1 MKRVQFP
8 GSQRRAPAPDFRL
21 DSAAGK
27 PVALVDYRDRSNL
40 VLFFADGVDDETLR
54 RVMDNFYARRFD
66 YQAQNARVLAIVDA
80 PPPEEISAGE
90 GAEARFAAVLADPGG
105 STRATYAGLLP
116 GEIDDGAAL
125 FFVLDRYGTPHVAF
139 LSDRP
144 DDPAIQDEF
153 IDWLFGIELEC
164 PE

>member
-1 MKRVQFP
+1 MKRVRFP
-8 GSQRRAPAPDFRL
+8 GAQRRAPAPNFRL
-21 DSAAGK
+21 DSAAGE
-27 PVALVDYRDRSNL
+27 PVTLADYRDRSNL
-40 VLFFADGVDDETLR
+40 VLFFAGGVDDETLR
-54 RVMDNFYARRFD
+54 RAMDNFYERRFD

-80 PPPEEISAGE
+80 PRDEIPAE
-90 GAEARFAAVLADPGG
+90 GPEARFAAVLADPGG

-116 GEIDDGAAL
+116 DEIDDGAAL
-125 FFVLDRYGTPHVAF
+125 FFVLDRYGTAHVAF
-139 LSDRP
+139 LSDQP

>member
-8 GSQRRAPAPDFRL
+8 GAQRRTPAPNFRL
-21 DSAAGK
+21 DSAAGE
-27 PVALVDYRDRSNL
+27 PVALADYRDRSNL
-40 VLFFADGVDDETLR
+40 VLFFAGGVDDETLR
-54 RVMDNFYARRFD
+54 RAMDNFQARRFD

-80 PPPEEISAGE
+80 PRAETPAGE
-90 GAEARFAAVLADPGG
+90 GAEGRFAAVLADPGG
-105 STRATYAGLLP
+105 ATRATYAGLLP
-116 GEIDDGAAL
+116 GEMDDGAAL